1 MEVGKGDIFIMTQ
14 IENTNATNE
23 VVEPE
28 VVDATKD
35 EKKENIV
42 VRTFKS
48 AGSKV
53 KGFATKHKKGLLI
66 GAGAVAA
73 VGLILK
79 SRADSDDTDEYED
92 DEYEDD
98 EYEDDDYE
106 LDSEVDDTNSD
117 SNSEEQ

>member
-98 EYEDDDYE
+98 DYE